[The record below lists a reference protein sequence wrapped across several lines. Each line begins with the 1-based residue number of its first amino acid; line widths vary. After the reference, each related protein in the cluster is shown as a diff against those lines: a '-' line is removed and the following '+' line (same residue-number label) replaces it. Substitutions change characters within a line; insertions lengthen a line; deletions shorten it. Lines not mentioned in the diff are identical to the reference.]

1 MYFLTQ
7 TSWAFLPPNSK
18 ENLSSISNQAFYIH
32 VCVPYICNHLRS
44 FHYLVQAFRLVFW
57 DRANQEDKFFRSCCT
72 VACES
77 LGKSRKDQKLQM
89 WNERLPGQAWKVRPS
104 GYASEKWVAQEN
116 RGLSQSFLEPN
127 RPGFESSYL
136 NFFVCF
142 LISKWES
149 LYLSQK
155 FCKVK

>member
-18 ENLSSISNQAFYIH
+18 ENHSSISNQAFYIH
-32 VCVPYICNHLRS
+32 VRVLQMCNHLRS

-77 LGKSRKDQKLQM
+77 LGKSRKDQKLCRCGTRGFLGRRG
-89 WNERLPGQAWKVRPS
+89 RL
-104 GYASEKWVAQEN
+104 
-116 RGLSQSFLEPN
+116 GLPDIHQRNGLLRKIGACLRAFWSHTDQ
-127 RPGFESSYL
+127 GL
-136 NFFVCF
+136 NQVT
-142 LISKWES
+142 
-149 LYLSQK
+149 
-155 FCKVK
+155 